1 MKAGSHFCRKGEQL
15 RGLVQGSK
23 IPLWRAGRVIEEDG
37 SPSRGLDSHAEGAVG
52 VQGSEMKGGILS
64 KAV

>member
-23 IPLWRAGRVIEEDG
+23 IAPWRAGQVIEEG
-37 SPSRGLDSHAEGAVG
+37 GNASRGLDSHIEGAKLYPVD
-52 VQGSEMKGGILS
+52 SDY
-64 KAV
+64 